1 MTPEDSGKE
10 RDIIDDPVWQ
20 EKATDNK
27 QGSIGG

>member
-10 RDIIDDPVWQ
+10 RDIINNPIGQ